1 MSGYRIVSKDLRSL
15 SQWTTLA
22 TKKVAIPLDPR
33 PREYHSLVV
42 NDYVTILA
50 VTSDGKIPLVRQYR
64 PALERVT
71 LELPGGLR
79 DGEEDPAECAAR
91 ELGEETGFR
100 SVGPLTLLGTLCPDS
115 GRLENQLW
123 CYYASPIEP
132 VVDWQCE
139 GGVERTLMSRE
150 EFLDAIRAGTFTMA
164 LHIAV
169 TALAILNNKL

>member
-1 MSGYRIVSKDLRSL
+1 MSGDRIVSKDLRPL
-15 SQWTTLA
+15 SPWTTLA
-22 TKKVAIPLDPR
+22 TKKVTTPPDSR

-79 DGEEDPAECAAR
+79 DDEEDPAACAAR
-91 ELGEETGFR
+91 ELEEETGFR
-100 SVGPLTLLGTLCPDS
+100 SVRPLTLLGTLCPDS

-123 CYYASPIEP
+123 CYYASPIEA
-132 VVDWQCE
+132 VTDWRSE
-139 GGVERTLMSRE
+139 RGVERILMIRD

-169 TALAILNNKL
+169 TALAILNKKL